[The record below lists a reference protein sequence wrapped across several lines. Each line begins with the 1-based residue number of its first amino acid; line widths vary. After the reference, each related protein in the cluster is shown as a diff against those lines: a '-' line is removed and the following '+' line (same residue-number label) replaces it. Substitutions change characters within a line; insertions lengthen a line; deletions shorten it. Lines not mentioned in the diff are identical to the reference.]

1 MSSYKASSRGGL
13 GRTGN
18 RDLMKEI
25 NLNIVFNLI
34 RSQGPMSRSEIARH
48 TGLSVGAVTGLT
60 GELLASAFIRE
71 VGKGQSKVGR
81 PSMSLALNPSASFV
95 VGIKLVE
102 QSSIKPAEQS
112 IVVAVTD
119 LGAAVVH
126 SRLTPANDLP
136 DPQAAIEA
144 IIQAVETS
152 LEESAVPRSKVM
164 GIGIGLGGVIDSQQ
178 GICCYS
184 PTLGWRQVHLAQLI
198 EQRLHLP
205 VYIENDVNTLTIA
218 EQWFGAGRG
227 LSDFLVVTIGSGI
240 GMGVVANGQI
250 YRGSGGGAGEFGHL
264 TLQPGGP
271 QCACGKFGCLEA
283 LAADPA
289 VVRMAREALE
299 AGKNTAIAQV
309 VQSADLLTFDHIAQV
324 ASLSDEVALEI
335 LVEAGRWLGLG
346 LSYLVNLFSPQLI
359 VLSGE
364 GTRTGDARIESARQ
378 TMRQHIF
385 NGLDKSPDLVV
396 KPLGEEA
403 WARGAA
409 CVVLNELFKHPI
421 NRDQRASLALGIT

>member
-13 GRTGN
+13 VRTGN

-34 RSQGPMSRSEIARH
+34 RSQGPLSRSDIARH
-48 TGLSVGAVTGLT
+48 TGLSVGAVTSLT
-60 GELLASAFIRE
+60 GKLLASTFIRE
-71 VGKGQSKVGR
+71 VGKGQSRVGR
-81 PSMSLALNPSASFV
+81 PSVPLALNPSASFV

-102 QSSIKPAEQS
+102 QSGVKLAGQS
-112 IVVAVTD
+112 IVVAVTN
-119 LGAAVVH
+119 LEAAVVH
-126 SRLTPANDLP
+126 SRHTPVNNLR
-136 DPQAAIEA
+136 DPQAAIET
-144 IIQAVETS
+144 IIQAVEDS

-164 GIGIGLGGVIDSQQ
+164 GIGIGLGGLIDSQQ
-178 GICCYS
+178 GICRYS
-184 PTLGWRQVHLAQLI
+184 PFLGWRQVPLAQLI

-227 LSDFLVVTIGSGI
+227 LSHFLVVTIGSGI
-240 GMGVVANGQI
+240 GAGVVTNGQI
-250 YRGSGGGAGEFGHL
+250 YRGAGGGAGEFGHL

-271 QCACGKFGCLEA
+271 LCACGKAGCLEA

-289 VVRMAREALE
+289 VARMAREAVE
-299 AGKNTAIAQV
+299 AGKNTVMAQA
-309 VQSADLLTFDHIAQV
+309 VQSTGQLTFDHVVQAD
-324 ASLSDEVALEI
+324 SLGDEVALKI

-364 GTRTGDARIESARQ
+364 GTQAGNARIDSARQ

-385 NGLDKSPDLVV
+385 NGLDESLDLVV

-409 CVVLNELFKHPI
+409 CVVLSELFKHPI
-421 NRDQRASLALGIT
+421 NRDQRVSLALGMT